1 MLLAEDLLLLLTD
14 DDTGRLVVP
23 GQEVDI
29 ALGGA
34 QLLALSLQQ
43 RVDVDARKR
52 LVVLDPSPCGDALL
66 DEALQEVA
74 RRAGRKP
81 SDVVAR
87 LGKRLRGTLYE
98 RLAAAGIL
106 RAEQGRVLGLFP
118 THTWPTSS
126 ADHEAEVRRALTAVL
141 VQGATP
147 EPHDAALVAL
157 LHALRATHKV
167 VVPAEHGLRRRD
179 LDRRAKE
186 IAEGS
191 WASDAVRRAVD
202 AVTAAT
208 VAAITAV
215 TAGAAGAGS

>member
-98 RLAAAGIL
+98 RLAAVGIL